1 MNNKQNVGSLNE
13 KVYAIKKA
21 CKKLCKSETI
31 AAESQ
36 YIIGNNLREIKEGG
50 LFKDGNFNK
59 FEEFCQK
66 RFGFTKQYA
75 YMLINASIV
84 QKQLEEK
91 GVLKIKCPEKI
102 LRMLTAKKY
111 QEEQIQKEIWI
122 KATQN
127 NPKRIPRRKE
137 IINAQKEVLPPVV
150 NNNNNKSY
158 VKVIN
163 VIKPLLD
170 EESISNDIKE
180 LLEMLNEH
188 LSNALKEINHK

>member
-13 KVYAIKKA
+13 KVYAIQKA
-21 CKKLCKSETI
+21 CKNLRKSETI
-31 AAESQ
+31 GAESQ

-122 KATQN
+122 KATKN
-127 NPKRIPRRKE
+127 NPKRIPNRKD
-137 IINAQKEVLPPVV
+137 IINAKKEVLPPVV

-163 VIKPLLD
+163 VIKPLQD

>member
-1 MNNKQNVGSLNE
+1 MDNKQNVGSLNE
-13 KVYAIKKA
+13 KVSEIKNA
-21 CKKLCKSETI
+21 CKNLRKSETI

-111 QEEQIQKEIWI
+111 QEEQVQKEIWI
-122 KATQN
+122 KATKN
-127 NPKRIPRRKE
+127 NPKRIPNRKD
-137 IINAQKEVLPPVV
+137 IINAKKEVLPPVV

>member
-1 MNNKQNVGSLNE
+1 MDNKQNVGSLNE
-13 KVYAIKKA
+13 KVSEIKNA
-21 CKKLCKSETI
+21 CKNLRKSETI

-111 QEEQIQKEIWI
+111 QEEQVQKEIWI
-122 KATQN
+122 KATKN
-127 NPKRIPRRKE
+127 NPKRIPNRKD
-137 IINAQKEVLPPVV
+137 IINAKKEVLPPVV

-158 VKVIN
+158 VKVIK

>member
-111 QEEQIQKEIWI
+111 QEEQVQKEIWI
-122 KATQN
+122 KATKN
-127 NPKRIPRRKE
+127 NPKRIPNRKD
-137 IINAQKEVLPPVV
+137 IINAKKEVLPPVV

>member
-1 MNNKQNVGSLNE
+1 MDNKQNVGSLNE

-91 GVLKIKCPEKI
+91 GVLQIKCPEKI

-127 NPKRIPRRKE
+127 NPKRIPSRKE
-137 IINAQKEVLPPVV
+137 IINAQKELLPPAQANDKCKSHETVLKTIKQWQ
-150 NNNNNKSY
+150 NNNEN
-158 VKVIN
+158 
-163 VIKPLLD
+163 
-170 EESISNDIKE
+170 SNEIKE
-180 LLEMLNEH
+180 LLE
-188 LSNALKEINHK
+188 ALKEQLSKELKEANNN